1 MLGYIDK
8 NYLAYL
14 YVQIFTRIR
23 RLRRSVTMASAIA
36 GQGAL
41 RLLPSSPYSVEHSVA
56 SYELPSKLKAER
68 RSLKDATASGISID
82 VLKVSK
88 VR

>member
-1 MLGYIDK
+1 M
-8 NYLAYL
+8 
-14 YVQIFTRIR
+14 T
-23 RLRRSVTMASAIA
+23 SAIA

-41 RLLPSSPYSVEHSVA
+41 RLLPSSPYSEEYSVA
-56 SYELPSKLKAER
+56 SYELPSNLKAER
-68 RSLKDATASGISID
+68 RSLKDATATNSIE